1 MKHEICTMG
10 LGSLVASEYCAG
22 AVAGG
27 DSAVVGTGSGKT
39 LVGVVGRILSA
50 VLHILLAEA

>member
-10 LGSLVASEYCAG
+10 PDSLVVSEHRAS

-27 DSAVVGTGSGKT
+27 DSAVVGTGTGRT
-39 LVGVVGRILSA
+39 LVGVVGRLLSA